1 MNNKFFQKPVQ
12 AFIFLVVCTAGLVL
26 MTRQEASAQRV
37 EWVNEILE
45 ASTELT
51 PTQYSAEQL
60 IGPPDVPPGIT
71 ESPNAWMPGVPD
83 NEQYVKVG
91 FEDPFEIRQIAVAE
105 NFNPGSLYQVFVY
118 DEDDN
123 EYLINTFNPT
133 QIDLPSRMQYIFF
146 DLTPFRVK
154 AVKLVFLGGVIDGF
168 YGIDAVGISNSVIPI
183 RQEVNITESAITNVE
198 TERLGPTVNS
208 IVNELKPMVTPD
220 GNRMYFSRQNHPE
233 NAAGIM
239 DDEDVW
245 YSDWDEEKQE
255 WKEAVNFGDHLNTP
269 GPNFISSITPDGN
282 TLVFT
287 LGNAYKNKGKMKSG
301 VSMVTKTSEGWTA
314 TENLDIEQFVNMSEN
329 ANFFLAN
336 NRKVLV
342 MSIESEPSYGDR
354 DLYVSFLQEDGS
366 WSKPLNL
373 GIDVNTAS
381 EEAAPF
387 LAPDDKTLY
396 FSSTGYAG
404 YGGQDIFVT
413 RRLDDTWVHWTT
425 PENLGPGINTDT
437 DESFLN
443 IPATGDFGYF
453 VRDFDGD
460 NLDIYR
466 FDIPKEYEP
475 EPILAISGKVFNAK
489 TGEPMEARI
498 YYETIP
504 QGEEVGAIMSDPKTG
519 DYKIMLPTGIEYGYL
534 AEAEGFASVS
544 ANIDLT
550 ETYKFGEIEKNLF
563 LVPVEVGA
571 IVTLNNIF
579 FDFDKYELKEGS
591 IPELKRVIE
600 LMGKYPDIKV
610 EIAGHTDAIGSE
622 QYNQWL
628 SQQRANAVVNYLT
641 QNGVRE
647 DRLIPKGYGESK
659 PIATNSQ
666 EKNGR
671 ELNRRVEFVIIE
683 Q

>member
-1 MNNKFFQKPVQ
+1 MNNIFFKKPIQ
-12 AFIFLVVCTAGLVL
+12 AFIFLVVCTTGLVL

-154 AVKLVFLGGVIDGF
+154 AVKLVFRGGVIDGF
-168 YGIDAVGISNSVIPI
+168 YGVDAIGISNSVIPI
-183 RQEVNITESAITNVE
+183 KQEVNITESAITNVE

-220 GNRMYFSRQNHPE
+220 GNRMYFSRQNHPD
-233 NAAGIM
+233 NAGGIM

-245 YSDWDEEKQE
+245 YSDWDEETQE
-255 WKEAVNFGDHLNTP
+255 WKEAVNLGDPLNTP

-287 LGNAYKNKGKMKSG
+287 LGNAYKNNGKMKSG
-301 VSMVTKTSEGWTA
+301 VSMVTKTSEGWSA

-342 MSIESEPSYGDR
+342 MSIQSEPTFGER
-354 DLYVSFLQEDGS
+354 DLYVSFLQVDGT
-366 WSKPLNL
+366 WTKP
-373 GIDVNTAS
+373 
-381 EEAAPF
+381 
-387 LAPDDKTLY
+387 
-396 FSSTGYAG
+396 
-404 YGGQDIFVT
+404 
-413 RRLDDTWVHWTT
+413 
-425 PENLGPGINTDT
+425 
-437 DESFLN
+437 
-443 IPATGDFGYF
+443 
-453 VRDFDGD
+453 
-460 NLDIYR
+460 
-466 FDIPKEYEP
+466 
-475 EPILAISGKVFNAK
+475 
-489 TGEPMEARI
+489 
-498 YYETIP
+498 
-504 QGEEVGAIMSDPKTG
+504 
-519 DYKIMLPTGIEYGYL
+519 
-534 AEAEGFASVS
+534 
-544 ANIDLT
+544 
-550 ETYKFGEIEKNLF
+550 
-563 LVPVEVGA
+563 
-571 IVTLNNIF
+571 
-579 FDFDKYELKEGS
+579 
-591 IPELKRVIE
+591 
-600 LMGKYPDIKV
+600 
-610 EIAGHTDAIGSE
+610 
-622 QYNQWL
+622 
-628 SQQRANAVVNYLT
+628 
-641 QNGVRE
+641 
-647 DRLIPKGYGESK
+647 
-659 PIATNSQ
+659 
-666 EKNGR
+666 
-671 ELNRRVEFVIIE
+671 
-683 Q
+683 